1 MTTTIEVTYD
11 PPDLLERMAR
21 YPQELDEEMRTTA
34 KKALYHLQ
42 GSVPEYPPPPAGS
55 RYQRT
60 GTLGRSLGL
69 GGGAAE
75 ISQVARVGKGY
86 EATLGTRLEYAPYV
100 IGSAEDQPSQA
111 AHMNHWWTTVTI
123 AEKAEPGIERLYN
136 ASAERMAAFLD
147 GQ

>member
-34 KKALYHLQ
+34 KKALFHLQ

-60 GTLGRSLGL
+60 GTLGRSIGL
-69 GGGAAE
+69 GGPAD
-75 ISQVARVGKGY
+75 VMMVKKVGGGY
-86 EATLGTRLEYAPYV
+86 ESTLGTRLEYAPYV
-100 IGSAEDQPSQA
+100 IGSSEDQPSQA
-111 AHMNHWWTTVTI
+111 RHMSHWWTTQTI

-136 ASAERMAAFLD
+136 NSAERMVAFLE